1 MSTKEIAFE
10 SGKEIKGR
18 SLLQDAIHRL
28 LRNKLAVIA
37 FIIIVIYLLLA
48 IFSALNLFHI
58 KEAAMAYNLDN
69 RYFPIFKSWAHPFG
83 TDTFGRD
90 VLARA
95 IYGTKI
101 SLMLGLLTV
110 VILVA
115 LAIFFG
121 SIAGY
126 YGGIVDEL
134 VVWLMATV
142 QSIPGLLLIMALILV
157 LGTSFVNIA
166 FALAVSSWIGLA
178 RIIRGTFLQAKEF
191 EYVLAARSLG
201 ASDFRIIFKYIL
213 PNVFHF
219 VIINSVL
226 AFVSVVKTEVI
237 LAYLGLTVVGVP
249 TWGIM
254 ISDSAQE
261 LIANHWQNLLGAA
274 ILMFFFILSLNIFGD
289 ALRDALD
296 PKLRNL

>member
-1 MSTKEIAFE
+1 
-10 SGKEIKGR
+10 
-18 SLLQDAIHRL
+18 
-28 LRNKLAVIA
+28 
-37 FIIIVIYLLLA
+37 
-48 IFSALNLFHI
+48 
-58 KEAAMAYNLDN
+58 
-69 RYFPIFKSWAHPFG
+69 
-83 TDTFGRD
+83 
-90 VLARA
+90 
-95 IYGTKI
+95 
-101 SLMLGLLTV
+101 MLGLLTV
-110 VILVA
+110 AILVA
-115 LAIFFG
+115 LAIIFG

-201 ASDFRIIFKYIL
+201 ASDLRIIFKYIL

-274 ILMFFFILSLNIFGD
+274 VLMFFFILSLNIFGD

>member
-1 MSTKEIAFE
+1 MSTKEISLEA
-10 SGKEIKGR
+10 GKEIKGR

-28 LRNKLAVIA
+28 LKNKLAVVA
-37 FIIIVIYLLLA
+37 FIIIIIYLFLA
-48 IFSALNLFHI
+48 LVSALNLFHI
-58 KEAAMAYNLDN
+58 KEAAMSYHLDN
-69 RYFPIFKSWAHPFG
+69 RYFPIFKSWEHPFG

-90 VLARA
+90 ILARA
-95 IYGTKI
+95 VYGTKI
-101 SLMLGLLTV
+101 SLMLGTLTV

-115 LAIFFG
+115 LAIIFG

-126 YGGIVDEL
+126 YGGIIDEL

-157 LGTSFVNIA
+157 LGTSFINIA

-178 RIIRGTFLQAKEF
+178 RIIRGTFIQAKEF

-237 LAYLGLTVVGVP
+237 LAFLGLTVVGVP

-261 LIANHWQNLLGAA
+261 LIAQHWQNLFGATV
-274 ILMFFFILSLNIFGD
+274 LMFFFILSLNIFGD